1 MRTLLLTMITVITCT
16 AFAQAQQIKGSVKDD
31 QGKSLA
37 GATILLKKIKDSSV
51 AKLSVSNAA
60 GEYSFEGISAGT
72 YFLNATFVGHTTRNS
87 STFEV
92 SGSGDVNAPEIVL
105 SKASGDLKEVV
116 VTTRKPIL
124 EVRADK
130 MVMNVEN
137 SVNAVGQDA
146 FELLRKAPGVMIDKD
161 DNLSLS
167 GKNGVQVYVDGRPTP
182 LAGKDLADYLRTL
195 QSSSVESIEIITNPS
210 AKYEAAGNAGI
221 INIKLKKNKAF
232 GTNGSV
238 TAGYNQGVYPK
249 YNGGVSLN
257 HRNKNINLFGNY
269 NYNRNKNE
277 SPFNLSRAQ
286 KDTSFEQHSKMFNL
300 GNSHNFKAGLDYS
313 LSRTSTIG
321 VMVNG
326 TFSDYGLRNP
336 GLTVISDASAKEP
349 VKLLQ
354 VANTTDGKRNNT
366 NFNLNY
372 RYADTA
378 KRELNIDADYGL
390 YRITSDQLQPNF
402 YFTPEGIPTYTNIYN
417 MVAPTDIDIYTLKI
431 DYEQDFFKGRLG
443 LGAKG
448 SIVETKNDFQRYTI
462 LSSAKHLDSAASNKF
477 NYKENVNALYVN
489 YNRQLKGG
497 FMVQLGLRME
507 NTHSEG
513 RSIGRKYDNS
523 VKRFTPYDSSFNRDY
538 TDFFPSASV
547 TYNKNPMSQWTLSY
561 SRRIDRP
568 AYQDLNPFEFKID
581 EYSYMKGNTQLRPQ
595 YTNSLGLTYIYKYTL
610 TTTLNYSHISD
621 VFGSPVDTIE
631 TSKSFMMKKNLAT
644 QDVVSLNISYPFT
657 YKWYTVFANLNGNY
671 SKYKANLGPGKNI
684 DLDAWAFT
692 GFAQN
697 SFRFGKGWTGELTG
711 LYISP
716 SIWQGVFKSSE
727 MWSIDAGLLKT
738 VLKGKGTLKAS
749 VSDIFKTMKWKGS
762 SPSYA
767 GQVLTAWGSW
777 ESRQLKLNFTYRFGS
792 NTVKAARQRKAGLE
806 DENKRVNTQGGG
818 IGGGQ
823 Q

>member
-1 MRTLLLTMITVITCT
+1 MITVITGL
-16 AFAQAQQIKGSVKDD
+16 AFAQAQQIKGVVKDD

-51 AKLSVSNAA
+51 AKLSVTNAT
-60 GEYSFEGISAGT
+60 GQYEFEGIPSGT
-72 YFLNATFVGHTTRNS
+72 YFLNATFVGHTGQNS
-87 STFEV
+87 PKFEV
-92 SGSGDVNAPEIVL
+92 NGGGEVNAPDIVL
-105 SKASGDLKEVV
+105 TKATGNLKEVV
-116 VTTRKPIL
+116 VSTRKPVL

-130 MVMNVEN
+130 MVMNVES

-161 DNLSLS
+161 DNLTLS
-167 GKNGVQVYVDGRPTP
+167 GKNGIQVYVDGRPTP
-182 LAGKDLADYLRTL
+182 LAGKDLADYLRTM
-195 QSSSVESIEIITNPS
+195 QSSTVESIEIITNPS

-221 INIKLKKNKAF
+221 INIKLKKNKAY

-238 TAGYNQGVYPK
+238 TAGFNQGVYPK
-249 YNGGVSLN
+249 YNAGLSLN

-269 NYNRNKNE
+269 NYSRNKNE
-277 SPFNLSRAQ
+277 SPFNLYRAQ
-286 KDTSFEQHSKMFNL
+286 ADTTFEQHSKMFNR
-300 GNSHNFKAGLDYS
+300 GESHTFKVGADYS

-326 TFSDYGLRNP
+326 NFNDYGLRNP
-336 GLTVISDASAKEP
+336 GRTVISDAKAKEP
-349 VKLLQ
+349 VKLLE
-354 VANTTDGKRNNT
+354 VLNTTDGKRNNA

-372 RYADTA
+372 RYADSA
-378 KRELNIDADYGL
+378 QRELNVDADYGL
-390 YRITSDQLQPNF
+390 YRITSDQFQPNY
-402 YFTPEGIPTYTNIYN
+402 YFTPGGTPTYNTIYN
-417 MVAPTDIDIYTLKI
+417 MVAPTDIDIYTLKA
-431 DYEQDFFKGRLG
+431 DYEQNFLKGRLG
-443 LGAKG
+443 LGGKG
-448 SIVETKNDFQRYTI
+448 SLVETKNDFRRYDVYPNQ
-462 LSSAKHLDSAASNKF
+462 KELDTARSNKF
-477 NYKENVNALYVN
+477 DYKENVNALYAN

-497 FMVQLGLRME
+497 FLIQLGVRME

-513 RSIGRKYDNS
+513 RSIGRKMDDGSGVYI
-523 VKRFTPYDSSFNRDY
+523 PYDSSFTRNY

-547 TYNKNPMSQWTLSY
+547 TFNKNPMSQWTLTY

-581 EYSYMKGNTQLRPQ
+581 EYSYMKGNTELTPQ
-595 YTNSLGLTYIYKYTL
+595 YTNSIGLTHIYKYTL
-610 TTTLNYSHISD
+610 TTTLNYSHITD

-631 TSKSFMMKKNLAT
+631 KSKSFMMKKNLAT
-644 QDVVSLNISYPFT
+644 QDVVSLNVSYPFT

-716 SIWQGVFKSSE
+716 SIWQAVFKSSE

-738 VLKGKGTLKAS
+738 IMKGKGTIKAS
-749 VSDIFKTMKWKGS
+749 VSDIFKTMRWRGTT
-762 SPSYA
+762 PSYA
-767 GQVLTAWGSW
+767 GQTVLAYGSW

-806 DENKRVNTQGGG
+806 DENKRTTSGGG

>member
-1 MRTLLLTMITVITCT
+1 VLSLS
-16 AFAQAQQIKGSVKDD
+16 AFAQAQQIKGTVKDD

-51 AKLSVSNAA
+51 AKLSVTDATGN
-60 GEYSFEGISAGT
+60 YSFESIPAGT
-72 YFLNATFVGHTTRNS
+72 YFLNATFVGHTTQNS
-87 STFEV
+87 AKFEV
-92 SGSGDVNAPEIVL
+92 SGAGDVNAPDIVL
-105 SKASGDLKEVV
+105 NKVTGNLKEAV
-116 VTTRKPIL
+116 VTARKPVL

-130 MVMNVEN
+130 MILNVES

-167 GKNGVQVYVDGRPTP
+167 GKSGLQVYVDGRPTP
-182 LAGKDLADYLRTL
+182 LAGKELADYLRTL

-221 INIKLKKNKAF
+221 INIKLKKNKAY

-249 YNGGVSLN
+249 YNGGFSLN
-257 HRNKNINLFGNY
+257 HRDRNINLFGNY
-269 NYNRNKNE
+269 NYNKNKNE
-277 SPFNLSRAQ
+277 SPFNLYRAQ
-286 KDTSFEQHSKMFNL
+286 EDTTFEQHSKMFSRNE
-300 GNSHNFKAGLDYS
+300 SHTFKVGMDYS
-313 LSRTSTIG
+313 LGRTSTIG

-326 TFSDYGLRNP
+326 ALSDYGLRNP
-336 GLTVISDASAKEP
+336 GRTVITDASVKEP
-349 VKLLQ
+349 VKLLD
-354 VANTTDGKRNNT
+354 VANTTDGKRDNA

-390 YRITSDQLQPNF
+390 YRITSDQFQPN
-402 YFTPEGIPTYTNIYN
+402 YYLTPEGVPTYNAIYN

-431 DYEQDFFKGRLG
+431 DYEQDFLKGRLG
-443 LGAKG
+443 VGGKG
-448 SIVETKNDFQRYTI
+448 SIVETKNDFRRYDVI
-462 LSSAKHLDSAASNKF
+462 SSAKHLDSARSNNF

-489 YNRQLKGG
+489 YNRQFKGG
-497 FMVQLGLRME
+497 ILFQAGLRME

-513 RSIGRKYDNS
+513 RSIGRKLDEGS
-523 VKRFTPYDSSFNRDY
+523 GVFKPYDSSFTRDY
-538 TDFFPSASV
+538 TDFFPSASL
-547 TYNKNPMSQWTLSY
+547 TFNKNPMSQWTFTY

-581 EYSYMKGNTQLRPQ
+581 EYNYMKGNTQLRPQ
-595 YTNSLGLTYIYKYTL
+595 YTNSIGMTYIYKYTL
-610 TTTLNYSHISD
+610 TATLNYSHISD
-621 VFGSPVDTIE
+621 VFGSPIDTIE
-631 TSKSFMMKKNLAT
+631 TSKSFMMKENLAT

-657 YKWYTVFANLNGNY
+657 YKWYTVFANVNGNY
-671 SKYKANLGPGKNI
+671 SKYKANMGEGKKI
-684 DLDAWAFT
+684 DLDAWALT

-697 SFRFGKGWTGELTG
+697 TFRLGKGWTGELTG

-716 SIWQGVFKSSE
+716 SIWQGVFKSGE

-738 VLKGKGTLKAS
+738 VLKGKGTVKAS
-749 VSDIFKTMKWKGS
+749 VSDIFKTMKWRGT

-767 GQVLTAWGSW
+767 GQTTTAWGSW

-792 NTVKAARQRKAGLE
+792 NTVKAARQRKGGLE
-806 DENKRVNTQGGG
+806 DENKRVTTQGGG
-818 IGGGQ
+818 LGGGQ